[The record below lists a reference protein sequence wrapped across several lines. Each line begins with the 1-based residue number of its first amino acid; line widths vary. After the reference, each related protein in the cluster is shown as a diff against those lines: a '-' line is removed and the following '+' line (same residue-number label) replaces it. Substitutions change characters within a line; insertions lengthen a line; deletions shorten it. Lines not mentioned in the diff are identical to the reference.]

1 MPSKPSAWQIIVE
14 RAAERSLHRL
24 PKPLAARVQAAINR
38 LALDPRPPGCLKLTG
53 YDNLWRI
60 RVGDWRIIYA
70 IHDDQ
75 LIVVVVEVEPRGDA
89 YRNL

>member
-1 MPSKPSAWQIIVE
+1 MPSNQPTWQVIIE
-14 RAAERSLHRL
+14 RAAERSLRRL
-24 PKPLAARVQAAINR
+24 PKPLTARIRAAIHG

-60 RVGDWRIIYA
+60 RIGDWRIIYA

-75 LIVVVVEVEPRGDA
+75 LIVVVVEVEPRGGA